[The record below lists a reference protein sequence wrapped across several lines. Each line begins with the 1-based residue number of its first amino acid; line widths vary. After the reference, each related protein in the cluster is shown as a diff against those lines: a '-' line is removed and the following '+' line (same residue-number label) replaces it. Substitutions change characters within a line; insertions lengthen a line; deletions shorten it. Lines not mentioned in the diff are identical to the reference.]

1 MLLFSHSISVA
12 VERMLQVNGQTRT
25 LVTLPSYDAPLMLTI
40 ARQLT
45 KLAGEQGARLVLKIA
60 SRTVEAWQEEH
71 KQIARDNDWEDTR
84 GNLTYYRNALGQQEK
99 TLVVLCGVDKI
110 TDTAGLEDFTFCDE
124 AFLWDR
130 YGETLFTDWLRIRF
144 EAAGLVPPA
153 DKAMNKVDD
162 LLNTLRAL
170 PSGGLPRISNWLDGM
185 VMDGL
190 HDGSELLQHML
201 TRLQSFTLPNCRGF
215 SNKCRGKTFMQYAKA
230 AQPFFDYSSFIKF
243 KDRTAARKAVE
254 TALEQLEQDAPAMR
268 PLSDRPDEVCP
279 SYPSGKEFL
288 QGILRYIDTESSDD
302 RKRLFACDFV
312 TLHDVVLRCR
322 PERVKKS
329 KETPRKLYG
338 PLLESLLTALWT
350 TLETCR
356 RKNGEHGLP
365 SPLCLR
371 LCGES
376 YKFSSDGE
384 SGGLALTGELCNHAR
399 EQLRHMLD
407 GVDTLLET
415 YLQDE
420 NGLRVWSRL
429 LPEDDPKATRN
440 TPSYLFRVEIAEHPD
455 GPALFLAAYEWI
467 IPEKHRDRLDAEL
480 IRRAAALFAE
490 DAPCLPVYRLPYYE
504 ELLNAPDGDD
514 TCEILRHCLR
524 DSTEKD
530 FADDLLDRKQSPT
543 GDPLL
548 RPLSHLARAYAKF
561 MCHAAHYS
569 LFHAL
574 FQQDSN
580 GDSPWRIL
588 KQAYEN
594 ALRAGSELVQQETTR
609 LGPVLMRAF
618 LFTQQPLPEQGI
630 NWRLSGYENSAVVTV
645 LHPALLEQIHAQII
659 FLCAGFRHIYRQ
671 ARDVR
676 KGFSPRV
683 LQRYLHM
690 ARTHAPLCTLLRTPA
705 QTLCS
710 EVRGDGHIHKIGHVE
725 HHRVDTLSTRLH
737 SDGDRFQ
744 EKLSDIDLYAESDE
758 SALLEDLLSQYYALR
773 PHAADGIS
781 LAIFRNTSIQPIIA
795 GLHSFLQ
802 RLAKDQTYSLA
813 DRATLYDVRLF
824 FFSKSNDA
832 AELRVWLDHWQS
844 RWNTAREGDSQTTNS
859 CYRFCRISVA
869 HQLVRSSQEM
879 ESLLGKNRLDV
890 DIALL
895 YDLIDTGNTS
905 CSFKEIASFDI
916 TGTEL
921 KFPILEKKYCVSRS
935 ESQNLSRSRVVS
947 LRQFSATS
955 LHTELLAALRQTP
968 SVESSLVISSG
979 SFHEWKKNIAL
990 LHDAAEWVICIDPAM
1005 DEALIRDSA
1014 SDGKIRDI
1022 IAFGSGVGSHGEAN
1036 YTVSSEQ
1043 LSCRDLCAH
1052 IGQRL
1057 ACLYGDNAPDSTVCR
1072 TMAENLLHAEKLT
1085 GMGLVRAASLQDTY
1099 IHDFL
1104 AYSLSRRLLQVPD
1117 ALCDTIISLDAY
1129 HHWLPSRDVKHPDLL
1144 WLTGEDQNGRLHLR
1158 ARLIECK
1165 LAHSNESLVWHA
1177 HTQLRN
1183 GLALLEPLF
1192 RPRGT
1197 NELDDAR
1204 PDRRYWWHQLH
1215 RVITSSMYAE
1225 QGAEAKHIAALLEQL
1240 VEGQFS
1246 IEWEALL
1253 LTYWIDDDGTVPRWS
1268 DHWSIDGIPARQ
1280 CVIGYPLQFRL
1291 ALEETSPQ
1299 IWELA
1304 QQQAPCPEQEDRY
1317 LEEAPLLPVVPVGDD
1332 LVEADTFRFK
1342 KDTAAEAGTFLFES
1356 DADDGFDEDDEEQTD
1371 WMRTYL
1377 APELLE
1383 RRPVSSQSQL
1393 QNKREA
1399 GDIAAPYPDTPATR
1413 EKTASDG
1420 VPALLEEDGDPVP
1433 LATVGE
1439 TSYDVS
1445 SSEVDAPK
1453 SEAISLAASG
1463 PSGIPEHILLGLNK
1477 SGQPVY
1483 WRFRDGVN
1491 RHLIIFGSSGN
1502 GKTYAIQCLLAELAR
1517 TQINTMVLDYSQSF
1531 TPSEILPPVKPY
1543 FPESEQ
1549 HIVVKTPLPINPL
1562 TRQLLKQL
1570 QTDEPPY
1577 LVAGRVTDIF
1587 KKIFNLGTQQVNILQ
1602 DAIIECLEK
1611 YPETTFQNVEQ
1622 MLEEFR
1628 DDDRHNKNSLE
1639 TLQSHIRSFLRT
1651 NPFSEPHDDTGWEKL
1666 YNMLPACNHVFQL
1679 ASIPDVFAAGII
1691 EFVLWDLFFHAQRC
1705 GNTAHP
1711 SIVVLDEIQNL
1722 SLQSGSPVDK
1732 ILREGRKFG
1741 MGLIAAT
1748 QSFSGVKQSLSTLNQ
1763 AACKL
1768 YFRPADNEMAE
1779 CGKQLHDLDPSF
1791 SASEWKEQL
1800 ARLKRGE
1807 CYFIGPATPQ
1817 ERPVRFVKIASMEDR
1832 GFGN

>member
-1 MLLFSHSISVA
+1 MLLFSHSIAAA
-12 VERMLQVNGQTRT
+12 VERMLQVNGQGRT

-40 ARQLT
+40 ARQLAE
-45 KLAGEQGARLVLKIA
+45 LAEKQQARLVLKIA
-60 SRTVEAWQEEH
+60 SRTVASWQESER
-71 KQIARDNDWEDTR
+71 QIARDKGWEDTR
-84 GNLTYYRNALGQQEK
+84 GNLTYYRNTIGTQEK
-99 TLVVLCGVDKI
+99 RLVVLCGVDKI

-124 AFLWDR
+124 AFIWDR
-130 YGETLFTDWLRIRF
+130 YGKTLFTDWLRIRF
-144 EAAGLVPPA
+144 EAAGLALPT
-153 DKAMNKVDD
+153 DKAMSKADD
-162 LLNTLRAL
+162 LLNTLRML
-170 PSGGLPRISNWLDGM
+170 PSGGLPRISSWLDGM
-185 VMDGL
+185 DMHGL
-190 HDGSELLQHML
+190 HDGSALLQQML
-201 TRLQSFTLPNCRGF
+201 SGLQDFGLPDCRGF
-215 SNKCRGKTFMQYAKA
+215 ARKCRGRTFMQYARA
-230 AQPFFDYSSFIKF
+230 ARPFFDYSSFIRF
-243 KDRTAARKAVE
+243 KDRAAARKAVE
-254 TALEQLEQDAPAMR
+254 TALEQLEQDAPSMR
-268 PLSDRPDEVCP
+268 LLNDRPDEVCP
-279 SYPSGKEFL
+279 SYPSGREFL
-288 QGILRYIDTESSDD
+288 QGTLRYIDTENSDD
-302 RKRLFACDFV
+302 RERLSACDFV

-322 PERVKKS
+322 PARVRKS
-329 KETPRKLYG
+329 KESPRRLYG
-338 PLLESLLTALWT
+338 SLLETLLTALWL

-356 RKNGEHGLP
+356 RKNGEQGIP

-371 LCGES
+371 LYGES

-384 SGGLALTGELCNHAR
+384 SGTLAGELCEHAR
-399 EQLRHMLD
+399 EQLRHLLD
-407 GVDTLLET
+407 GVDRLLET

-420 NGLRVWSRL
+420 NGLCVCSRL
-429 LPEDDPKATRN
+429 LPENDPKATRK
-440 TPSYLFRVEIAEHPD
+440 TPSFLFRVEIAEHPD
-455 GPALFLAAYEWI
+455 GPALFLASYEWI
-467 IPEKHRDRLDAEL
+467 LPERHRDRLDAEL

-490 DAPCLPVYRLPYYE
+490 DAPFLPVYHLPYYE
-504 ELLNAPDGDD
+504 ELLHAPDGDD

-524 DSTEKD
+524 DGTGKD
-530 FADDLLDRKQSPT
+530 FAVNLLDEKQTPA
-543 GDPLL
+543 GDPLA
-548 RPLSHLARAYAKF
+548 RPLSHLSRAYARF
-561 MCHAAHYS
+561 LCHAAQHS

-574 FQQDSN
+574 FPQDSS
-580 GDSPWRIL
+580 GDSPWRLL
-588 KQAYEN
+588 KQAYEK
-594 ALRAGSELVQQETTR
+594 ALREGRECVCQETTR
-609 LGPVLMRAF
+609 LGPALMRAF

-630 NWRLSGYENSAVVTV
+630 NWQLCGFENSAVVTV

-671 ARDVR
+671 ARDAR
-676 KGFSPRV
+676 QGFAPRV
-683 LQRYLHM
+683 LQRYLRM

-705 QTLCS
+705 QTLTS
-710 EVRGDGHIHKIGHVE
+710 EVRGSGHIHKIGHVE
-725 HHRVDTLSTRLH
+725 HPQVDTLSTRLH

-744 EKLSDIDLYAESDE
+744 EKVSDIDLYAESDE
-758 SALLEDLLSQYYALR
+758 SALLEDLLRQYHTLR
-773 PHAADGIS
+773 PHAGDGIS
-781 LAIFRNTSIQPIIA
+781 LAVFRNTSIQPVIA
-795 GLHSFLQ
+795 GVHSFLR
-802 RLAKDQTYSLA
+802 RLATDPAYSLA
-813 DRATLYDVRLF
+813 DRETLYDVRLF

-832 AELRVWLDHWQS
+832 ADLRIWLDHWQS
-844 RWNTAREGDSQTTNS
+844 RWNTAREEDSQTSSS
-859 CYRFCRISVA
+859 CYRYCRISVA

-879 ESLLGKNRLDV
+879 EDLLRPGRMNV

-895 YDLIDTGNTS
+895 YDLIDTGTTS
-905 CSFKEIASFDI
+905 CSFKEIAPFDI
-916 TGTEL
+916 TSTEL
-921 KFPILEKKYCVSRS
+921 KFPILEKKYCVPRS

-947 LRQFSATS
+947 LRQFSTTS
-955 LHTELLAALRQTP
+955 LHTGLLAALQQTP
-968 SVESSLVISSG
+968 RSESSLVISSG
-979 SFHEWKKNIAL
+979 SFHEWKNTIAL

-1014 SDGKIRDI
+1014 SDGKVRDI

-1057 ACLYGDNAPDSTVCR
+1057 ACLYGDKAPDSATCR
-1072 TMAENLLHAEKLT
+1072 TMAENLLHAKKLT
-1085 GMGLVRAASLQDTY
+1085 GMGLIRAASLQDTY

-1129 HHWLPSRDVKHPDLL
+1129 HHWLPSRDARHPDLL
-1144 WLTGEDQNGRLHLR
+1144 WLTGEERHGRLHLH

-1165 LAHSNESLVWHA
+1165 LAHSNDSLVWHA
-1177 HTQLRN
+1177 HTQLRS
-1183 GLALLEPLF
+1183 GLGLLEPLF

-1197 NELDDAR
+1197 HELDDAR

-1225 QGAEAKHIAALLEQL
+1225 QGAEARRIAALLEQL

-1253 LTYWIDDDGTVPRWS
+1253 LTYWTDDDGTEPRWTDS
-1268 DHWSIDGIPARQ
+1268 WNIDGIPARQ
-1280 CVIGYPLQFRL
+1280 CVIGYPLQIRL
-1291 ALEETSPQ
+1291 ALKETSSD
-1299 IWELA
+1299 IWERA
-1304 QQQAPCPEQEDRY
+1304 RQQMPCPEQEDRY
-1317 LEEAPLLPVVPVGDD
+1317 PDEEVPSPPATD
-1332 LVEADTFRFK
+1332 
-1342 KDTAAEAGTFLFES
+1342 AEDALSETGIFPFES
-1356 DADDGFDEDDEEQTD
+1356 DTEDGFDEDDEEQTD
-1371 WMRTYL
+1371 WTRTYL

-1383 RRPVSSQSQL
+1383 RSPVSAQSLTQ
-1393 QNKREA
+1393 QEREA
-1399 GDIAAPYPDTPATR
+1399 DGTTEPHADTPATR
-1413 EKTASDG
+1413 DDTASG
-1420 VPALLEEDGDPVP
+1420 KERTPAAGRTPAHTEETEAPVS
-1433 LATVGE
+1433 LATADT
-1439 TSYDVS
+1439 TSCRASASEGGDESGGTFPDVS
-1445 SSEVDAPK
+1445 AP
-1453 SEAISLAASG
+1453 EAI
-1463 PSGIPEHILLGLNK
+1463 PENILLGTNR

-1517 TQINTMVLDYSQSF
+1517 QQLNTIVLDYSQSF
-1531 TPSEILPPVKPY
+1531 TTSEILPPVKPY

-1549 HIVVKTPLPINPL
+1549 HIVVAKPLPINPL
-1562 TRQLLKQL
+1562 TRQTLKQL

-1602 DAIIECLEK
+1602 DAVIECLEK
-1611 YPETTFQNVEQ
+1611 YPQTTFQHVEH
-1622 MLEEFR
+1622 MLEDFR

-1651 NPFSEPHDDTGWEKL
+1651 RPFTEPRDNAGWEKL

-1705 GNTAHP
+1705 GNPAHP

-1722 SLQSGSPVDK
+1722 SLQNGSPVDK

-1779 CGKQLHDLDPSF
+1779 CGKQLHDLDTSF

>member
-12 VERMLQVNGQTRT
+12 VETMLRANGQGRT
-25 LVTLPSYDAPLMLTI
+25 LVTLPSYDGPLMLTI

-45 KLAGEQGARLVLKIA
+45 DLARRQHAQLLLKIA
-60 SRTVEAWQEEH
+60 SQTVKSWQEND
-71 KQIARDNDWEDTR
+71 KQIARTHDWEDMR
-84 GNLTYYRNALGQQEK
+84 GNLTYYRNALGNQEK
-99 TLVVLCGVDKI
+99 RLVVLCGVDKI

-124 AFLWDR
+124 AFIWDR
-130 YGETLFTDWLRIRF
+130 YGKALFTDWLRIRF
-144 EAAGLVPPA
+144 EAARLALPT
-153 DKAMNKVDD
+153 DNAMSKVND
-162 LLNTLRAL
+162 LLNSLRML
-170 PSGGLPRISNWLDGM
+170 PSGGLPRMSCWLDGM
-185 VMDGL
+185 DMSGL
-190 HDGSELLQHML
+190 HDGSDLLQHML
-201 TRLQSFTLPNCRGF
+201 VRLQDFMLPNCRGF
-215 SNKCRGKTFMQYAKA
+215 SRKCRGKTFMQYAKA

-243 KDRTAARKAVE
+243 KDRAAALKAVN
-254 TALEQLEQDAPAMR
+254 TALEQLEQDAPALR
-268 PLSDRPDEVCP
+268 LLNDRPDEVCP

-288 QGILRYIDTESSDD
+288 QGMLRYIATENSED
-302 RKRLFACDFV
+302 REKLYACDFV

-322 PERVKKS
+322 PASVKKS

-338 PLLESLLTALWT
+338 SLLETLLTAMWI

-356 RKNGEHGLP
+356 KKNGEQGLP

-371 LCGES
+371 LYGKS
-376 YKFSSDGE
+376 YQFASDGE
-384 SGGLALTGELCNHAR
+384 LGPQALAGEVCEHAK
-399 EQLRHMLD
+399 EQLRHLLD

-420 NGLRVWSRL
+420 NVLSVCSRL
-429 LPEDDPKATRN
+429 LPEDDPKASRK
-440 TPSYLFRVEIAEHPD
+440 TPSFLFRVEIAEHPD
-455 GPALFLAAYEWI
+455 GPALFWASYEWI

-490 DAPCLPVYRLPYYE
+490 GASFLPVYHLPYYE

-514 TCEILRHCLR
+514 TCEILRHSLR
-524 DSTEKD
+524 DGTERD
-530 FADDLLDRKQSPT
+530 FADNLLDKKDLPA
-543 GDPLL
+543 GDPLAL
-548 RPLSHLARAYAKF
+548 PVSHLSRAYAKF
-561 MCHAAHYS
+561 ICHAACHS
-569 LFHAL
+569 LYHAL

-580 GDSPWRIL
+580 GESPWRML
-588 KQAYEN
+588 KTAYEN
-594 ALRAGSELVQQETTR
+594 ALQAGKECVYDETTR
-609 LGPVLMRAF
+609 LGPALMRAF
-618 LFTQQPLPEQGI
+618 LFTQQPLSEPGV
-630 NWRLSGYENSAVVTV
+630 NWRLFSYENSAVVTV
-645 LHPALLEQIHAQII
+645 LHPALLEQIHAQFI
-659 FLCAGFRHIYRQ
+659 FLCAGFRHIYRR
-671 ARDVR
+671 ARDAQQ
-676 KGFSPRV
+676 GFAPRV
-683 LQRYLHM
+683 LQRYLRM
-690 ARTHAPLCTLLRTPA
+690 ARTHAPLCTLLRTSS
-705 QTLCS
+705 QILTS
-710 EVRGDGHIHKIGHVE
+710 EIRGEGHTHKIGHVE
-725 HHRVDTLSTRLH
+725 HHRADTLSTRLH

-758 SALLEDLLSQYYALR
+758 SALLEDLLKQYYSLR

-781 LAIFRNTSIQPIIA
+781 LAIFRNTSIQPVIA
-795 GLHSFLQ
+795 GLHSFLHH
-802 RLAKDQTYSLA
+802 LATDKTYSLA
-813 DRATLYDVRLF
+813 DRDTLYDVRLL

-832 AELRVWLDHWQS
+832 ADLRIWLDHWQS
-844 RWNTAREGDSQTTNS
+844 RWNAAREEDSQTTNS

-879 ESLLGKNRLDV
+879 EGLLRSSKKDV

-895 YDLIDTGNTS
+895 YDLIDTGETA
-905 CSFKEIASFDI
+905 CSFKEIAPFDS
-916 TGTEL
+916 TSTEL
-921 KFPILEKKYCVSRS
+921 KFPILEKKYCVSQS

-947 LRQFSATS
+947 LRQFSSTS

-968 SVESSLVISSG
+968 RSASSLVISSG
-979 SFHEWKKNIAL
+979 SLHEWKQTLAL

-1014 SDGKIRDI
+1014 ADGKVRDI

-1043 LSCRDLCAH
+1043 LSCRDLCDH
-1052 IGQRL
+1052 IGSRL
-1057 ACLYGDNAPDSTVCR
+1057 ACLYGDNAPDKVTCR
-1072 TMAENLLHAEKLT
+1072 TMAENLLHAKKLT
-1085 GMGLVRAASLQDTY
+1085 GMGLIRAASLQDTY

-1104 AYSLSRRLLQVPD
+1104 AFSLSRRLLQVPNT
-1117 ALCDTIISLDAY
+1117 LCDTIISLDAY
-1129 HHWLPSRDVKHPDLL
+1129 HHWLPSRDTEHPDLL
-1144 WLTGEDQNGRLHLR
+1144 WITGEEQNGRLRLH
-1158 ARLIECK
+1158 ARIIECK
-1165 LAHSNESLVWHA
+1165 LARSNDSLVGRA
-1177 HTQLRN
+1177 HTQLRS
-1183 GLALLEPLF
+1183 GLGLLEPLF
-1192 RPRGT
+1192 RPRGM

-1225 QGAEAKHIAALLEQL
+1225 QGAEAKRIAALLEQL

-1253 LTYWIDDDGTVPRWS
+1253 LTYWTDDDGTAPRWT
-1268 DHWSIDGIPARQ
+1268 DCWSIDGFPARQ
-1280 CVIGYPLQFRL
+1280 CVIGYPLQLRL
-1291 ALEETSPQ
+1291 ALEEPSPQ

-1304 QQQAPCPEQEDRY
+1304 QQQTPCPEQEDRY
-1317 LEEAPLLPVVPVGDD
+1317 PEDGPSLPAERVKDDISEAVD
-1332 LVEADTFRFK
+1332 
-1342 KDTAAEAGTFLFES
+1342 FLFES
-1356 DADDGFDEDDEEQTD
+1356 DADDTFDEEDEEQTD
-1371 WMRTYL
+1371 WTRTYL

-1383 RRPVSSQSQL
+1383 RRSVSSLSSTQEEKTDSAAG
-1393 QNKREA
+1393 QNPRHAPGDETPPREES
-1399 GDIAAPYPDTPATR
+1399 TPAAGG
-1413 EKTASDG
+1413 TAAQ
-1420 VPALLEEDGDPVP
+1420 PEE
-1433 LATVGE
+1433 TVAFVSQAAVGG
-1439 TSYDVS
+1439 TSCAVS
-1445 SSEVDAPK
+1445 SSGADV
-1453 SEAISLAASG
+1453 STVGGASSNT
-1463 PSGIPEHILLGLNK
+1463 PEPEGIPEHILLGVNR

-1517 TQINTMVLDYSQSF
+1517 KQLNTMVLDYSQSF
-1531 TPSEILPPVKPY
+1531 TSSEILPPVKPY
-1543 FPESEQ
+1543 FPEDEQ
-1549 HIVVKTPLPINPL
+1549 HIVVAKPLPINPL
-1562 TRQLLKQL
+1562 TRQTLTQL
-1570 QTDEPPY
+1570 HTDEPPY

-1602 DAIIECLEK
+1602 DAVIECLEK
-1611 YPETTFQNVEQ
+1611 YPQTTFQHVEK
-1622 MLEEFR
+1622 MLEDFR

-1651 NPFSEPHDDTGWEKL
+1651 KPFTEPRDDAGWEKL

-1705 GNTAHP
+1705 GNPEHP

-1779 CGKQLHDLDPSF
+1779 CGKLLHDLDSSF

-1807 CYFIGPATPQ
+1807 CYFIGPATRQ
-1817 ERPVRFVKIASMEDR
+1817 ERPVRFVKIASMEER